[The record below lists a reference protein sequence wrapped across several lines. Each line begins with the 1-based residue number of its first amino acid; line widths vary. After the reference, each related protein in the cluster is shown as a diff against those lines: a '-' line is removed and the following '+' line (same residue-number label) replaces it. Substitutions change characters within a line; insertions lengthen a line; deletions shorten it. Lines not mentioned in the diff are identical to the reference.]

1 MSRLKMQDLSEFS
14 RGWKL
19 IFASFIGMMAGLTA
33 LPFYTYGVFAG
44 QLEGAFGWNRAQTQS
59 ALMFQTIGVLG
70 VLPFLGWACDKHG
83 ARRIAII
90 SMALFAIGFAMLSQ
104 MQGALWQYYLTAF
117 AFGIL
122 GAGTLPITWTRAI
135 NGAFDK
141 NRGLALGAALMGTG
155 ATGFIAPTIATWGIE
170 NFGWRSAYLILAG
183 IPALV
188 GLPIIYAFFREPE
201 QDKDLSLIHI

>member
-1 MSRLKMQDLSEFS
+1 MSRLKLQDMSEFS

-135 NGAFDK
+135 NGAFEM
-141 NRGLALGAALMGTG
+141 LAHLSTESTQHLDQVLDQIGN
-155 ATGFIAPTIATWGIE
+155 IEGIK
-170 NFGWRSAYLILAG
+170 RTTSSIILSTK
-183 IPALV
+183 
-188 GLPIIYAFFREPE
+188 FSR
-201 QDKDLSLIHI
+201 